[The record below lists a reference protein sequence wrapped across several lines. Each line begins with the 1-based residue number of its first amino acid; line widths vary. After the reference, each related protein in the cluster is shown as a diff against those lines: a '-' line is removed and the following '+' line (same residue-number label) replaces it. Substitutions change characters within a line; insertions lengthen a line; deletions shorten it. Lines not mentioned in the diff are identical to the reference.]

1 MIRLILKKSNE
12 VRKFTPK
19 KIGIKKPK
27 TFTERAHF
35 FQNNFAK
42 EIKMYIHKKGVCN
55 NLDGS
60 SNKSN
65 NLFNFLSR
73 KKVKLEEIFG
83 LTESA

>member
-35 FQNNFAK
+35 FKNNFAK
-42 EIKMYIHKKGVCN
+42 EIKMYSQKRC
-55 NLDGS
+55 LQQ
-60 SNKSN
+60 
-65 NLFNFLSR
+65 SR
-73 KKVKLEEIFG
+73 WFKQQVK
-83 LTESA
+83 